1 MYNVKQDENKFTNN
15 YINKY
20 NTKTFLKIYH
30 SKYKEKKFRKLIN
43 LIGSNIL
50 FNGRNGNCH
59 RHNNNDKRTSLA
71 LRYTRIFYSSKV
83 TNIQFS

>member
-43 LIGSNIL
+43 LIG
-50 FNGRNGNCH
+50 
-59 RHNNNDKRTSLA
+59 
-71 LRYTRIFYSSKV
+71 RIFYLTEGMGIV
-83 TNIQFS
+83 TDIIMTNGQVWLWGIQEYFIRRK

>member
-43 LIGSNIL
+43 LIG
-50 FNGRNGNCH
+50 
-59 RHNNNDKRTSLA
+59 
-71 LRYTRIFYSSKV
+71 RIFYLTEGMGIV
-83 TNIQFS
+83 TDIIMTNGQVWL